1 MAKIIGITGLAGV
14 GKDTFARAMQ
24 RRFTAIGKNARL
36 AGFADSIRDISLSVG
51 LNPYKREEKE
61 TRKLLVWS
69 VFIDALFDAIEDTL
83 GTLMDDNDRALLWT
97 YTVEAIE
104 PRMFDDAG
112 TSYISIS
119 PREFMQILGTE
130 GGQRVRKTLW
140 VDVAMRAWKDATE
153 AGRAVIVTDFR
164 FAHEAASLDYCICIN
179 RPGTER
185 VNGHVSEDMADTLTR
200 RIVPDY
206 LNKVAVSFVQNTGTQ
221 EELEVQAAQFANTLA
236 VVL

>member
-1 MAKIIGITGLAGV
+1 MAKIIGLTGLAGV

-24 RRFTAIGKNARL
+24 RRFTSLGHKARL
-36 AGFADSIRDISLSVG
+36 AGFADPIRNISLSVG

-61 TRKLLVWS
+61 TRRLLVWS
-69 VFIDALFDAIEDTL
+69 VFIDTLFDAIEDII
-83 GTLMDDNDRALLWT
+83 GKRMSDNDRALLWT
-97 YTVEAIE
+97 YTVEAVE

-140 VDVAMRAWKDATE
+140 VDIAVADWRSAP
-153 AGRAVIVTDFR
+153 GAVLVTDFR
-164 FAHEAASLDYCICIN
+164 FAHEAQSLDYCVCIN

-206 LNKVAVSFVQNTGTQ
+206 LSKVAVSFVQNTGTQ
-221 EELEVQAAQFANTLA
+221 EELEVQAAQFSNVLA
-236 VVL
+236 KVI

>member
-24 RRFTAIGKNARL
+24 RRFTAVGSNARL
-36 AGFADSIRDISLSVG
+36 GGFADHIRRISAAVG
-51 LNPYKREEKE
+51 LNPYSRDTKE
-61 TRKLLVWS
+61 QRRLIQWS
-69 VFIDALFDAIEDTL
+69 VFLDDLFDGIECIL
-83 GTLMDDNDRALLWT
+83 GKHMSDNDRALLWT

-104 PRMFDDAG
+104 PRMFDDSG
-112 TSYISIS
+112 TTYISIS

-140 VDVAMRAWKDATE
+140 VDIAVAAWKQAE
-153 AGRAVIVTDFR
+153 GAVIVTDFR
-164 FAHEAASLDYCICIN
+164 FAHEAAALDYCVCIN
-179 RPGTER
+179 RPGTPR
-185 VNGHVSEDMADTLTR
+185 VNGHVSEDMAETLTR

-221 EELEVQAAQFANTLA
+221 DELETQAAQYANVLA
-236 VVL
+236 KVL

>member
-1 MAKIIGITGLAGV
+1 MAKIIGLTGLAGV

-24 RRFTAIGKNARL
+24 RRFITLGRKARL
-36 AGFADSIRDISLSVG
+36 GGFADTIREISLQVR
-51 LNPYKREEKE
+51 LNPYKRETKE
-61 TRKLLVWS
+61 VRRLMVWS
-69 VFIDALFDAIEDTL
+69 VFIDALFDAIENTL
-83 GTLMDDNDRALLWT
+83 GNLVDDNDRAMLWT
-97 YTVEAIE
+97 YTVEALE

-140 VDVAMRAWKDATE
+140 VDIALAEWRAAP
-153 AGRAVIVTDFR
+153 GAVIVTDFR
-164 FAHEAASLDYCICIN
+164 FAHEAKVLDYAICIN
-179 RPGTER
+179 RPDVRR
-185 VNGHVSEDMADTLTR
+185 VNGHASEDMADMLTR

-221 EELEVQAAQFANTLA
+221 EELETQAAQCANTLER
-236 VVL
+236 VL

>member
-1 MAKIIGITGLAGV
+1 MARIIGLTGLAGV

-24 RRFTAIGKNARL
+24 RRFTALGCKARL
-36 AGFADSIRDISLSVG
+36 AGFADTIRDISLSVG
-51 LNPYKREEKE
+51 LNPHKREEKE
-61 TRKLLVWS
+61 TRRLLVWS
-69 VFIDALFDAIEDTL
+69 VFIDALFDAIEDMI
-83 GTLMDDNDRALLWT
+83 GKRMHDNDRALLWT
-97 YTVEAIE
+97 YTVEALE

-140 VDVAMRAWKDATE
+140 VDVALAAWKDATE
-153 AGRAVIVTDFR
+153 AGRAILVTDFR
-164 FAHEAASLDYCICIN
+164 FAHEAAVLDYCVCIN
-179 RPGTER
+179 RPGTPR
-185 VNGHVSEDMADTLTR
+185 VNGHVSEDMAATLTQ

-221 EELEVQAAQFANTLA
+221 EELEVQAAQYANVLA
-236 VVL
+236 KVL